1 MYISVN
7 IATHEPRLPFLRM
20 VLQALSESNTK
31 PNEVN
36 IYFGECKI
44 PSWVLEWRKHFH
56 VHAISGK
63 DLGASGKFY
72 SSEDQKEG
80 VYITL
85 DDDLIPD
92 PAYIGYLADAAMR
105 YPNCIVGL
113 HGTVYPEHPVK
124 KYYEGGEVHYCYKGL
139 DNDIAVDIL
148 GTGALAFRS
157 ALESRPVLK
166 DFPVKNS
173 IDPHLC
179 KKAKDSGI
187 PLVCLARADGF
198 VKEIEGSQDSA
209 IWKEAAKDDS
219 RQTKVLNEIKDFS
232 RFYERNPIDSKSLG
246 NASIEWHHLK
256 EILSIVSKSTKV
268 VEFGSGKSTAI
279 LSKVCDLLSFE
290 HNPDY
295 RTGLNAYRPIK
306 NGWYNLTANDKRA
319 ISKADVIVLDGPTAE
334 TGRYNIPKEI
344 ILLFKKQCVI
354 FVDDCHREKDLELT
368 KMIAKLTK
376 KKLTLMEGKQKS
388 MAKIK

>member
-1 MYISVN
+1 MYISLN
-7 IATHEPRLPFLRM
+7 IATHKPRLPFLKQ
-20 VLQALSESNTK
+20 VLEAVSKSNTL
-31 PNEVN
+31 PDVVN
-36 IYFGECKI
+36 ICFNGCQAPK
-44 PSWVLEWRKHFH
+44 WVKDFKELNI
-56 VHAISGK
+56 ISFVGDQ

-72 SSEDQKEG
+72 SSEGQKEG

-92 PAYIGYLADAAMR
+92 PAYIGYLADSAMR
-105 YPNCIVGL
+105 YPNCIVGF
-113 HGTVYPEHPVK
+113 HGRIYDHHPIK
-124 KYYEGGEVHYCYKGL
+124 KYDGGGIPYHFGSGL
-139 DNDIAVDIL
+139 AGNQAVDIL
-148 GTGALAFRS
+148 GTGALAFR
-157 ALESRPVLK
+157 ANLK
-166 DFPVKNS
+166 NKPILSDFKEGNKS
-173 IDPHLC
+173 DLYLC
-179 KKAKDSGI
+179 KKAKENNI
-187 PLVCLARADGF
+187 PLVCMEREAGF
-198 VKEIEGSQDSA
+198 LKEIPESQDVA
-209 IWKEAAKDDS
+209 IWKGVAKDDS
-219 RQTKVLNEIKDFS
+219 KEVAIINSIKDFS
-232 RFYERNPIDSKSLG
+232 RLYERNPIDSKSLG

-279 LSKVCDLLSFE
+279 LSKVCDLVSFE
-290 HNPDY
+290 HNPEY

-354 FVDDCHREKDLELT
+354 FVDDCHREKDLELA